1 MFKHI
6 NSNDKKDDMKHLEV
20 PRYKELSVHNIWF
33 LVIEV
38 PDLNQYFSKLQLIQL
53 PDRNYIF
60 ETFNI
65 LEMTN

>member
-6 NSNDKKDDMKHLEV
+6 NSKDDMKYLEV
-20 PRYKELSVHNIWF
+20 PRYKELSIHNIWF

-38 PDLNQYFSKLQLIQL
+38 PHLNQYFSKLQLIQL